1 MAHARARY
9 GASVDSI
16 RYQLTQLI
24 ADPTP
29 FLGNDDAYL
38 RRLAIASLD
47 AAQAQR
53 LAPVLSDLTRDE
65 EPSVRAAAIEKLG
78 SAADSGLAAIE
89 AARSDPEPTVREA
102 AATAYGEIGDAAA
115 IGWLASIAEEDPD
128 RAVREAAVAS
138 LGAIGDPSAVD
149 ALLALV
155 ADGPPQVRR
164 RAVASITVFDDPRIE
179 PALQRAALD
188 RNPGV
193 REAAEMVVGRQIRE
207 NT

>member
-1 MAHARARY
+1 MDSTRY
-9 GASVDSI
+9 H
-16 RYQLTQLI
+16 LTQLI

-29 FLGNDDAYL
+29 FLRNDDAYL

-47 AAQAQR
+47 TAQAQR

-115 IGWLASIAEEDPD
+115 IGWLAAIAEEDPD

-164 RAVASITVFDDPRIE
+164 RAVAAITVFDDPRIE